1 MRKLLT
7 FILTLVMICSLA
19 VPAMAANEAVV
30 YTSDSSFVAGGTVKV
45 NKLKTQQN
53 IMDLGKNA
61 AEYNAALEGNMQY
74 YWFRNDSYYKDG
86 PSITLTEND
95 KGCQFYCK
103 VYLFSDADR
112 TQQCGTYDGAKFTV
126 PNTGNPAL
134 IPEIRDAAIP
144 DGKVGQSYYVKLDCS
159 DPDVVF
165 SLFRSSLP
173 DGLTLTQHGEIEG
186 TPTKEGF
193 WHVVIMVTPEA
204 GADYANTKEFE
215 ITIEAGEEYTLEIM
229 EVPDKVDYTVGEKLD
244 MKGMWVRIYTS
255 EGFIDSRDGKDLTY
269 TQNPL
274 TNVGERKIKISY
286 KDAFTFFYVNV
297 KEAPKHEHK
306 DNLTKVV
313 AKTATCTV
321 DGNIEYYTCSC
332 GKWFSDATATVEITN
347 KASVVIKAGHEYGTL
362 VEEVPAKHTAT
373 ELKAG
378 MKAHYFCDKCDT
390 YFTAEKVATTESEL
404 VIPAPVHEYN
414 TVNGY
419 READGHAD
427 TCSCSAHNTV
437 APHTPDREAA
447 TETDPIKCSVCG
459 YEIAPA
465 LGHIH
470 KNNLTK
476 VPAETADCEKDGNIE
491 YYTCSCGKY
500 FKDAS
505 AASEITDLNSVVIK
519 AAHKFGTEWDYK
531 GEDGHAHVCSCG
543 TKDEILAHTPNVTAP
558 TETEDQVCTTC
569 GYVIASKTGPV
580 DPPVTDPAT
589 PPTTGDATTEP
600 SQGGADNKE
609 DTKPDTTPSEK
620 DDEQKQEGMPWW
632 GILLI
637 AVAAA
642 GIGVAVTILVLKKK
656 K

>member
-19 VPAMAANEAVV
+19 VPAMAATEPVV

-45 NKLKTQQN
+45 NEQKTKQN

-112 TQQCGTYDGAKFTV
+112 TRQCGTYDGAKFTV

-173 DGLTLTQHGEIEG
+173 DGLYLTQHGEIEG

-204 GADYANTKEFE
+204 GEDYANTKEFE

-229 EVPDKVDYTVGEKLD
+229 ELPDKVDYTVGEKLD

-269 TQNPL
+269 TQDPL

-306 DNLTKVV
+306 DNLTKVA
-313 AKTATCTV
+313 AKAATCTV
-321 DGNIEYYTCSC
+321 
-332 GKWFSDATATVEITN
+332 
-347 KASVVIKAGHEYGTL
+347 
-362 VEEVPAKHTAT
+362 
-373 ELKAG
+373 
-378 MKAHYFCDKCDT
+378 
-390 YFTAEKVATTESEL
+390 
-404 VIPAPVHEYN
+404 
-414 TVNGY
+414 
-419 READGHAD
+419 
-427 TCSCSAHNTV
+427 
-437 APHTPDREAA
+437 
-447 TETDPIKCSVCG
+447 
-459 YEIAPA
+459 
-465 LGHIH
+465 
-470 KNNLTK
+470 
-476 VPAETADCEKDGNIE
+476 DGNIE

-543 TKDEILAHTPNVTAP
+543 TKDEILAHTPNITAP

-580 DPPVTDPAT
+580 DPPVTDPTT

-600 SQGGADNKE
+600 SQGGDDTKE